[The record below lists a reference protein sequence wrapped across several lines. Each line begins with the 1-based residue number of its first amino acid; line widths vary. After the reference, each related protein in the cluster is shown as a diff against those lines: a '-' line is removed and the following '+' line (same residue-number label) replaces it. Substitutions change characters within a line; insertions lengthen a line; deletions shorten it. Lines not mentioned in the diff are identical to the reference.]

1 MSNLTVED
9 YQRILKYR
17 EIGNAAVHRAQAENR
32 KKGIPNWYSIN
43 GVIISDQ
50 EIEAVAKRREKK

>member
-1 MSNLTVED
+1 MNGLTLEH
-9 YQRILKYR
+9 YKRALEYLR
-17 EIGNAAVHRAQAENR
+17 IGNASVHRAQAENR

-50 EIEAVAKRREKK
+50 EIEATAKKRK